1 MTMAGSA
8 IPTEVRIG
16 ACALLAALV
25 AGVSGCAAPSLTPP
39 ENAPHLGRPADP
51 QVLARQR
58 LNVFPDGSGLP
69 AGRGT
74 VAEGGAL
81 YARHC
86 AACHGRDAR
95 GGSAEELAGAVRPL
109 NDPDADRTIGSYWP
123 HATTLFDFI
132 RRAKPMGAPG
142 TLSADEVY
150 ALCAWL
156 LHANGVVPADAVMD
170 AQSLPA
176 VRMPNRDGF
185 IRIEAD

>member
-1 MTMAGSA
+1 MARSV
-8 IPTEVRIG
+8 IPTEVRVG
-16 ACALLAALV
+16 VSALLAAWM
-25 AGVSGCAAPSLTPP
+25 AGCTLPPATPSG
-39 ENAPHLGRPADP
+39 NAPHLGRPADP
-51 QVLARQR
+51 QLLGRQR
-58 LNVFPDGSGLP
+58 LNVFPDGHGLP

-156 LHANGVVPADAVMD
+156 LYTNRVVPADAVMD

>member
-1 MTMAGSA
+1 MARSV
-8 IPTEVRIG
+8 IPIEARTG
-16 ACALLAALV
+16 LCALLATLMA
-25 AGVSGCAAPSLTPP
+25 AVSGCATPP
-39 ENAPHLGRPADP
+39 LTAPDSAPHLGRPADP
-51 QVLARQR
+51 KVLAHQR
-58 LNVFPDGSGLP
+58 LNVFPDGRGLP

-74 VAEGGAL
+74 VAEGGVL

-156 LHANGVVPADAVMD
+156 LHVNGVVPADAVMD

>member
-1 MTMAGSA
+1 M
-8 IPTEVRIG
+8 PTEVRVSV
-16 ACALLAALV
+16 CTLLAAWV
-25 AGVSGCAAPSLTPP
+25 AGMSGCASPSATPP
-39 ENAPHLGRPADP
+39 DSVPRLGRPADP
-51 QVLARQR
+51 QLQGRQR
-58 LNVFPDGSGLP
+58 LNVFPDGRGLP

-74 VAEGGAL
+74 VEEGGVL
-81 YARHC
+81 YSRHC

-95 GGSAEELAGAVRPL
+95 GGSAEELAGALRPL
-109 NDPDADRTIGSYWP
+109 NAPGADKTIGSYWP

-142 TLSADEVY
+142 TLSTDEVY

-156 LHANGVVPADAVMD
+156 LYANRVVPADAVMD

-185 IRIEAD
+185 IRIDAD

>member
-1 MTMAGSA
+1 MG
-8 IPTEVRIG
+8 
-16 ACALLAALV
+16 
-25 AGVSGCAAPSLTPP
+25 GCAALPATPR
-39 ENAPHLGRPADP
+39 ENAPRLGQPADP
-51 QVLARQR
+51 QWLAHQR
-58 LNVFPDGSGLP
+58 VNVFPDGRGLP

-156 LHANGVVPADAVMD
+156 LYVNRVVPADAVMD